1 MRAYEVRII
10 DWSSGLC
17 SSDLDAL
24 QPGGRVQRTERG
36 EAAVGGGRS
45 ADAHDHAGGAH
56 VECGDDE
63 LADALGRGRDG
74 VVALGPAHEVETR
87 REGHLDDRGP
97 PVEAPA
103 DLDRST
109 ARAGHRRRAG
119 RAAAGVER
127 PLPTGGHRHLDRKRG
142 EVDNAGYVRGDL
154 RRWRN
159 IQKKNNIN

>member
-45 ADAHDHAGGAH
+45 ADAHEHAGGAH

-74 VVALGPAHEVETR
+74 VVALGTAHEAETR
-87 REGHLDDRGP
+87 REGHLESRGP
-97 PVEAPA
+97 PRTEERLVGEEGVRKGKTRWAP
-103 DLDRST
+103 
-109 ARAGHRRRAG
+109 
-119 RAAAGVER
+119 
-127 PLPTGGHRHLDRKRG
+127 
-142 EVDNAGYVRGDL
+142 Y
-154 RRWRN
+154 
-159 IQKKNNIN
+159 